1 MFVFAVLRLG
11 LAPDAFWALSVCE
24 WRAIMGA
31 AAPQGEMMTREA
43 LLDLINNH
51 GKTNA

>member
-11 LAPDAFWALSVCE
+11 LSPEAFWALAVCE
-24 WRAIMGA
+24 WRALVEA
-31 AAPQGEMMTREA
+31 AAPQNETMTRDA